1 MESEALKRK
10 LEHSSA
16 SDGDGS
22 PSKNS
27 KKNKARREKGKKID
41 RIMKAAQRA
50 EENDEREQQE
60 QHALP
65 SSLSIAIPG
74 SILDNAQS
82 QELRTYVA
90 GQIARAACIYCVDEI
105 IVFDDSG
112 GTTPF
117 NKIASTESA
126 EGEMSTIQK
135 SCVQMARIL
144 QYLECPQ
151 YLRKFFFPLHR
162 DLKYCGLLNPLDAP
176 HHLRQSNEFQFRE
189 GVVCDMPAKS
199 GCFVNI
205 GLLNNAMVVDQ
216 KLSPGIRVTCKLRAS
231 QDIKS
236 KKIKADVVPPTQP
249 RAETGVYWGYTVRL
263 ANSLSQV
270 ITKCPYDEG
279 YDLTI
284 GTSDKGQLVSD
295 VPERSM
301 KYKHAL
307 IVFGGV
313 LGLEQALQHDPE
325 VDENDP
331 SLIYDHYLNTVPA
344 QGSRTIRTE
353 EAVLLSLASLIG
365 GSKMSPEEPAK
376 EFKSDAV
383 ASSEDT
389 RTTQHFSKKVRK
401 FVKDSASNE

>member
-1 MESEALKRK
+1 MDEVKTLKRPS
-10 LEHSSA
+10 ET
-16 SDGDGS
+16 GDPSVVS
-22 PSKNS
+22 P
-27 KKNKARREKGKKID
+27 KKKRKEKDKKID
-41 RIMKAAQRA
+41 RIVKAKEKA
-50 EENDEREQQE
+50 ENAKKDETPPLIQ
-60 QHALP
+60 P
-65 SSLSIAIPG
+65 STLSIAVPG

-112 GTTPF
+112 GTTPM
-117 NKIASTESA
+117 NKQASTENA
-126 EGEMSTIQK
+126 EGELTTIQR

-151 YLRKFFFPLHR
+151 YLRKFFFPLHK

-176 HHLRQSNEFQFRE
+176 HHLRQSNEFQYRE
-189 GVVCDMPAKS
+189 GVVMDIPSKGGS
-199 GCFVNI
+199 FVNI
-205 GLLNNAMVVDQ
+205 GLLNNALLEE
-216 KLSPGIRVTCKLRAS
+216 KLEPGIRVTCKLRPQ

-236 KKIKADVVPPTQP
+236 KKIRADVVPPNQP

-263 ANSLSQV
+263 ASSLSQV

-284 GTSDKGQLVSD
+284 GTSDKGEMVNE

-301 KYKHAL
+301 KYKHGL

-331 SLIYDHYLNTVPA
+331 SLIYDHYLNTVPG

-353 EAVLLSLASLIG
+353 EAVLLSLASLLG
-365 GSKMSPEEPAK
+365 GSKMCPIDAAK

-383 ASSEDT
+383 ATSEDT
-389 RTTQHFSKKVRK
+389 HTTQFFSKTIRK
-401 FVKDSASNE
+401 IVKE

>member
-1 MESEALKRK
+1 MDEQNGDNRKREAERPDKEVSPKKKRK
-10 LEHSSA
+10 
-16 SDGDGS
+16 
-22 PSKNS
+22 
-27 KKNKARREKGKKID
+27 EKGKKID
-41 RIMKAAQRA
+41 RILKATEKAS
-50 EENDEREQQE
+50 EEVKGESFVV
-60 QHALP
+60 P
-65 SSLSIAIPG
+65 STLSIAVPG

-112 GTTPF
+112 GTTPM
-117 NKIASTESA
+117 NKQASTESA

-151 YLRKFFFPLHR
+151 YLRKFFFPLHK

-176 HHLRQSNEFQFRE
+176 HHLRQSNEFMYRE
-189 GVVCDMPAKS
+189 GHVMDIPSKS
-199 GCFVNI
+199 GSFVNI
-205 GLLNNAMVVDQ
+205 GLLNNALLDE
-216 KLSPGIRVTCKLRAS
+216 KLSPGIRVTCKLRPQ

-236 KKIKADVVPPTQP
+236 KKIKAEVVPPTQP
-249 RAETGVYWGYTVRL
+249 RADTGVYWGYTVRL
-263 ANSLSQV
+263 ASSLSQV

-284 GTSDKGQLVSD
+284 GTSDKGQMVNE

-301 KYKHAL
+301 QYKHAL

-313 LGLEQALQHDPE
+313 MGLEQALQHDPE

-331 SLIYDHYLNTVPA
+331 SLIYDHYLNTVPG

-365 GSKMSPEEPAK
+365 GTKMCPQDAPK

-389 RTTQHFSKKVRK
+389 HTTQHFSKQIRK
-401 FVKDSASNE
+401 FVKGE

>member
-1 MESEALKRK
+1 MDDQPETVKRSAGPSPGVEKGSSPKKKRK
-10 LEHSSA
+10 
-16 SDGDGS
+16 
-22 PSKNS
+22 
-27 KKNKARREKGKKID
+27 EKGKKID
-41 RIMKAAQRA
+41 RILKATEKAK
-50 EENDEREQQE
+50 EEPKTETFV
-60 QHALP
+60 AP
-65 SSLSIAIPG
+65 STLSIAVPG

-112 GTTPF
+112 GTTPM
-117 NKIASTESA
+117 NKLASTETT
-126 EGEMSTIQK
+126 EGELTTIQK

-151 YLRKFFFPLHR
+151 YLRKFFFPLHK
-162 DLKYCGLLNPLDAP
+162 DLKFCGLLNPLDAP
-176 HHLRQSNEFQFRE
+176 HHLRQTNEFQYRE
-189 GVVCDMPAKS
+189 GVIMDIPSKVGS
-199 GCFVNI
+199 FVNI
-205 GLLNNAMVVDQ
+205 GLLNNAMLDE
-216 KLSPGIRVTCKLRAS
+216 KLAPGIRVTCKLRPQ

-236 KKIKADVVPPTQP
+236 KKIRADVVAPTQP
-249 RAETGVYWGYTVRL
+249 RADTGVYWGYTVRL
-263 ANSLSQV
+263 ASGLSQV
-270 ITKCPYDEG
+270 ITRCPYDEG

-301 KYKHAL
+301 NYKHAL
-307 IVFGGV
+307 VVFGGV

-331 SLIYDHYLNTVPA
+331 SLIYDHYLNTVPG

-365 GSKMSPEEPAK
+365 GSKMCPTTAAK
-376 EFKSDAV
+376 EFKSDAI

-389 RTTQHFSKKVRK
+389 HTVQFFSKSIRK
-401 FVKDSASNE
+401 IVKGE

>member
-1 MESEALKRK
+1 MEVDNERKRK
-10 LEHSSA
+10 LDEEESVHKDA
-16 SDGDGS
+16 NS
-22 PSKNS
+22 PTKKKSKR
-27 KKNKARREKGKKID
+27 KPKTKKID
-41 RIMKAAQRA
+41 RILKATEA
-50 EENDEREQQE
+50 EKVVKQE
-60 QHALP
+60 EEYRPL
-65 SSLSIAIPG
+65 STLSIAIPG

-112 GTTPF
+112 GITPM
-117 NKIASTESA
+117 NKLASTDD
-126 EGEMSTIQK
+126 GEQSTIQR

-151 YLRKFFFPLHR
+151 YLRKFFFPLHK

-189 GVVCDMPAKS
+189 GVVMDIPTKP
-199 GCFVNI
+199 GNCFVNI
-205 GLLNNAMVVDQ
+205 GLLNNALVEEQ
-216 KLSPGIRVTCKLRAS
+216 LAAGIRVTCKLRPQ

-236 KKIKADVVPPTQP
+236 KRIRADIVPPTRP
-249 RAETGVYWGYTVRL
+249 RVETGVYWGYNVRL
-263 ANSLSQV
+263 AGSLSQV
-270 ITKCPYDEG
+270 ITKCPYEDG

-284 GTSDKGQLVSD
+284 GTSDKGESVSD
-295 VPERSM
+295 LPMRSLNFN
-301 KYKHAL
+301 HAL

-313 LGLEQALQHDPE
+313 LGLEQALQHDPQVE
-325 VDENDP
+325 ENDP
-331 SLIYDHYLNTVPA
+331 SLIYDHYLNTVPG

-365 GSKMSPEEPAK
+365 GSKMNPLNVAK

-383 ASSEDT
+383 ATSEDT
-389 RTTQHFSKKVRK
+389 RTTQHFSKQIRK
-401 FVKDSASNE
+401 FVKGE

>member
-1 MESEALKRK
+1 METGSVLKRK
-10 LEHSSA
+10 LEASSA
-16 SDGDGS
+16 SEGDGS
-22 PSKNS
+22 PTKNA
-27 KKNKARREKGKKID
+27 KKKKGRKEKGKKID
-41 RIMKAAQRA
+41 RILKAVERVEV
-50 EENDEREQQE
+50 EEPK
-60 QHALP
+60 HALP

-189 GVVCDMPAKS
+189 GVVCDMPAKTGS
-199 GCFVNI
+199 FVNI
-205 GLLNNAMVVDQ
+205 GLLNNAMVDQ
-216 KLSPGIRVTCKLRAS
+216 KLSPGIRVTCELRVS

-249 RAETGVYWGYTVRL
+249 RSETGVYWGYTVRL

-270 ITKCPYDEG
+270 ITKCPYDDG

-284 GTSDKGQLVSD
+284 GTSDKGQFVSD

-325 VDENDP
+325 VEENDP

-389 RTTQHFSKKVRK
+389 RTTQHFSKNVRK
-401 FVKDSASNE
+401 FVKGSSTNE

>member
-1 MESEALKRK
+1 MLATL
-10 LEHSSA
+10 LTIPLSA
-16 SDGDGS
+16 PP
-22 PSKNS
+22 PST
-27 KKNKARREKGKKID
+27 
-41 RIMKAAQRA
+41 
-50 EENDEREQQE
+50 
-60 QHALP
+60 
-65 SSLSIAIPG
+65 LSIAVPG

-112 GTTPF
+112 GTTPM
-117 NKIASTESA
+117 NKVASTETS
-126 EGEMSTIQK
+126 EGEMTTIQK

-151 YLRKFFFPLHR
+151 YLRKFFFPLHK

-176 HHLRQSNEFQFRE
+176 HHLRQSNEFQYRE
-189 GVVCDMPAKS
+189 GVVMDIPTKGMGS
-199 GCFVNI
+199 FVNI
-205 GLLNNAMVVDQ
+205 GLLNNALLDE
-216 KLSPGIRVTCKLRAS
+216 KLSPGIRVTCKLRP
-231 QDIKS
+231 QTDIKS

-263 ANSLSQV
+263 ASSLSQV
-270 ITKCPYDEG
+270 ITKCPYDDG

-284 GTSDKGQLVSD
+284 GTSDKGQMVND

-301 KYKHAL
+301 PYKHAL

-331 SLIYDHYLNTVPA
+331 SLIYDHYLNTVPG

-365 GSKMSPEEPAK
+365 GTKMCPIDAPK
-376 EFKSDAV
+376 EFKSEAV

-389 RTTQHFSKKVRK
+389 RTSQHFAKGIKKL
-401 FVKDSASNE
+401 VKGD

>member
-1 MESEALKRK
+1 MADEETQLKRPA
-10 LEHSSA
+10 A
-16 SDGDGS
+16 SPVRDVS
-22 PSKNS
+22 P
-27 KKNKARREKGKKID
+27 KKKRKEKGKKID
-41 RIMKAAQRA
+41 KLLRDTEKAK
-50 EENDEREQQE
+50 EEPKVETFVN
-60 QHALP
+60 P
-65 SSLSIAIPG
+65 STLSIAIPG

-112 GTTPF
+112 GTTPI
-117 NKIASTESA
+117 NKQASTESA
-126 EGEMSTIQK
+126 DGQLTTIQK

-151 YLRKFFFPLHR
+151 YLRKFFFPLHK

-176 HHLRQSNEFQFRE
+176 HHLRQSNEFQYRE
-189 GVVCDMPAKS
+189 GVVMDIPSKVGS
-199 GCFVNI
+199 FVNI
-205 GLLNNAMVVDQ
+205 GLLNNAMLDE
-216 KLSPGIRVTCKLRAS
+216 KLSPGIRVTCKIRPQ

-236 KKIKADVVPPTQP
+236 KKIRADVVPPTQP
-249 RAETGVYWGYTVRL
+249 RADTGVYWGYTVRL
-263 ANSLSQV
+263 ASSLSQV
-270 ITKCPYDEG
+270 ITKCPYEDG

-301 KYKHAL
+301 RYKHAL

-331 SLIYDHYLNTVPA
+331 SLIYDHYLNTVPG

-365 GSKMSPEEPAK
+365 GSKVSAQDPPK

-389 RTTQHFSKKVRK
+389 RTTQFFSKQIRK
-401 FVKDSASNE
+401 IVKGD